1 MKLGNP
7 ACCQLNLERPDILT
21 IRGSANPQAKFNNI
35 PNYQDSEAY
44 LDSVARADAEEEK
57 QCWVCFATEEDDPTA
72 VWVHP
77 CKYVIPKECFL
88 GCVNSSSWLPWLS

>member
-1 MKLGNP
+1 M
-7 ACCQLNLERPDILT
+7 
-21 IRGSANPQAKFNNI
+21 

-77 CKYVIPKECFL
+77 CKYVLPKKCFL
-88 GCVNSSSWLPWLS
+88 GCVNSSSWLHWLS

>member
-1 MKLGNP
+1 MLSTESG
-7 ACCQLNLERPDILT
+7 AAR
-21 IRGSANPQAKFNNI
+21 SANPQAKFNNM
-35 PNYQDSEAY
+35 PNYYQDSEAY

>member
-1 MKLGNP
+1 M
-7 ACCQLNLERPDILT
+7 
-21 IRGSANPQAKFNNI
+21 

-77 CKYVIPKECFL
+77 CKYVMPKECFL
-88 GCVNSSSWLPWLS
+88 GCVNSSSRLPWLSQRLNRPCR